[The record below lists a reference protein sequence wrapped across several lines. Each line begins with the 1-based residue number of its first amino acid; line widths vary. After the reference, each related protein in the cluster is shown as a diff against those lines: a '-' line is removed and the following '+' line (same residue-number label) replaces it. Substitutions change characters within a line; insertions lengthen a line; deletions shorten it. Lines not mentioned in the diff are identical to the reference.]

1 VWLPLHPLSQTEV
14 RGSWPGIV
22 LAGEGLFTQVRDA
35 SSGRWPE
42 KQQVDLRGKPLEVS
56 GQ

>member
-35 SSGRWPE
+35 SSGLWPE